1 MLVTCWSENEDAS
14 TFYMRKSYFCHR
26 CPICFLVL
34 CVKEARMGTAR
45 WLRSL
50 QWAGDWGSS
59 CSNESSNEDHLSL
72 FHLTHAYTK
81 YPWSGSFLK
90 HFWDDVQYRDIVECV
105 CASKHTCVLRY
116 TRAHN
121 LEIVNKRHVLCLP
134 FEQCY
139 FENNC
144 SNLYA
149 RAGVLGSSGLKY
161 SQNLQN
167 LH

>member
-1 MLVTCWSENEDAS
+1 MLATCWSENGDS
-14 TFYMRKSYFCHR
+14 PTLCTTKSYFCHH

-34 CVKEARMGTAR
+34 CIKEARTAR
-45 WLRSL
+45 WLHSL
-50 QWAGDWGSS
+50 QWAGGWGSS
-59 CSNESSNEDHLSL
+59 CSSESSNEDHLSL

-81 YPWSGSFLK
+81 YPWSWSFLK
-90 HFWDDVQYRDIVECV
+90 HFWGDVQCRDIVERVCV
-105 CASKHTCVLRY
+105 SGHTCVLRY

-121 LEIVNKRHVLCLP
+121 LGTVNKGHVPHLP